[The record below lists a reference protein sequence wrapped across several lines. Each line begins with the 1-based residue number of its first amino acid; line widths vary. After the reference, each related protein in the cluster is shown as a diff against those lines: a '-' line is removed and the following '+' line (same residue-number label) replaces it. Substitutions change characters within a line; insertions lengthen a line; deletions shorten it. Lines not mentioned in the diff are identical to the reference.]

1 MPENPAGELMRLE
14 CANNRPSLLMFSD
27 CLPDPEGDKR
37 SARAWRLL
45 SCATATHQVYLSV
58 GAGRPV
64 NLKQWRCVAQRVRRV
79 HITPSNRPWFVPP
92 TIPSEFKNLLQ
103 QRRFDALLATSP
115 RVWPDRYTIDA
126 RLKLC
131 DFANDIQGIDQTP
144 AGQVG
149 RWGSSPWPV
158 RLRDLGRAKTPQIIA
173 LCDYLLLASNAQ
185 AQALPGRPS
194 NAVTI
199 PDNAAHESWAML
211 FTAAVPSDT
220 TPSTLTVL
228 PVKPI
233 SYRQAA

>member
-1 MPENPAGELMRLE
+1 MRLE

-27 CLPDPEGDKR
+27 CLPDPGGDKR

-45 SCATATHQVYLSV
+45 NCAVATHQVYLSV

-92 TIPSEFKNLLQ
+92 TIPSEFKTLLK

-115 RVWPDRYTIDA
+115 RVWPTQYNIDA

-131 DFANDIQGIDQTP
+131 DFANDIQDTSRTP
-144 AGQVG
+144 AGPAG
-149 RWGSSPWPV
+149 RWGVTPWPA
-158 RLRDLGRAKTPQIIA
+158 RLRDLGRAKSPQIID
-173 LCDYLLLASNAQ
+173 LCDHILIANDTQ
-185 AQALPGRPS
+185 AQALPEQH
-194 NAVTI
+194 AKTVTL
-199 PDNAAHESWAML
+199 PDTSAHDAWARL
-211 FTAAVPSDT
+211 FTPMSDDT
-220 TPSTLTVL
+220 AETSTLTVL
-228 PVKPI
+228 PVKPM

>member
-1 MPENPAGELMRLE
+1 MRLE

-45 SCATATHQVYLSV
+45 NCATATHQVYLSV

-92 TIPSEFKNLLQ
+92 TIPSEFKTLLQ
-103 QRRFDALLATSP
+103 QKRFDVLLATSP
-115 RVWPDRYTIDA
+115 RVWPGRYDIDA

-131 DFANDIQGIDQTP
+131 DFANDIQDTHTH
-144 AGQVG
+144 AGPVG
-149 RWGSSPWPV
+149 RWAATPWPA
-158 RLRDLGRAKTPQIIA
+158 RLRELGRAKTSPIIE
-173 LCDYLLLASNAQ
+173 LCDHVIVASDAQ
-185 AQALPGRPS
+185 ALALPGRQ
-194 NAVTI
+194 NKAVTI
-199 PDNAAHESWAML
+199 PDSSTHDAWAKL
-211 FTAAVPSDT
+211 FAPASDDAPAT
-220 TPSTLTVL
+220 STLTVL

-233 SYRQAA
+233 AYRQAA

>member
-1 MPENPAGELMRLE
+1 MRLE
-14 CANNRPSLLMFSD
+14 CANNRPSLLMFSE
-27 CLPDPEGDKR
+27 CLPDPEGDPR

-64 NLKQWRCVAQRVRRV
+64 NLRQWRCVAQRVRRV

-92 TIPSEFKNLLQ
+92 TIPSEFKALLQ
-103 QRRFDALLATSP
+103 QQRFDALLATSP
-115 RVWPDRYTIDA
+115 RVWPGQYTIDA

-131 DFANDIQGIDQTP
+131 DFANDIRGTDLLTNEPI
-144 AGQVG
+144 G
-149 RWGSSPWPV
+149 RWLSTPWPV
-158 RLRDLGRAKTPQIIA
+158 RLRELGRTKTPHIIA
-173 LCDYLLLASNAQ
+173 ACDHLLVANDAQ
-185 AQALPGRPS
+185 AQMLPAPAS
-194 NAVTI
+194 KAVTI
-199 PDNAAHESWAML
+199 PDTSARDAWAGLFSAAEDGL
-211 FTAAVPSDT
+211 